1 MISATQCVI
10 IFAPL
15 HAQQIDRSA
24 SVSSRPLPQD
34 PIVRA
39 LIAQARRAQLTRRSL
54 LAGAGAG
61 ASALALAAC
70 STGGGQAR
78 PTAAADTSS
87 TDKTLNWANW
97 AAYIDEDDAGD
108 YPTLERFQE
117 ETGISVNYEVAVDD
131 NNTYYGKVKDQLA
144 LGQDIGAD
152 TVCLTDWMVSRW
164 IRLGYTQALDHAN
177 IPNIANLAPALEN
190 PDFDPGRAHSLPWQ
204 GGFAGIC
211 WNVEKVPGGL
221 ASVEDLWNSELK
233 GRVGVL
239 SEMRDTMG
247 LIMLQNG
254 VDISGEWGDTE
265 FDAAIEILDE
275 QVANGQIRN
284 IKGNSYLEDLKSE
297 DTLAAI
303 CWSGDIT
310 VINAEAGDKW
320 QFAIPDA
327 GGTLWND
334 NFLIPIGSPR
344 KTNAETLINYYYEPE
359 VAAEVAA
366 WVNYITPVVG
376 AQEAA
381 AAIDPELAENQLIF
395 PNEETLSTAHIF
407 RALTGAEE
415 QKYQAQFQ
423 QILLGS

>member
-1 MISATQCVI
+1 M
-10 IFAPL
+10 
-15 HAQQIDRSA
+15 
-24 SVSSRPLPQD
+24 SSRPLPQD

-39 LIAQARRAQLTRRSL
+39 LVAQARRAQMTRRGL

-70 STGGGQAR
+70 STGGGQAK
-78 PTAAADTSS
+78 PTAAADESS

-97 AAYIDEDDAGD
+97 AAYIDEDDDGN
-108 YPTLERFQE
+108 YPTLVRFQE

-164 IRLGYTQALDHAN
+164 IRLGYTQELDHAN
-177 IPNIANLAPALEN
+177 IPNIANLAPALKD

-254 VDISGEWGDTE
+254 VDISGDWGDAE
-265 FDAAIEILDE
+265 YDAAIEILDE

-334 NFLIPIGSPR
+334 NFLVPIGSPR
-344 KTNAETLINYYYEPE
+344 KTNAETLMNYYYEPE
-359 VAAEVAA
+359 IAAEVAA

-381 AAIDPELAENQLIF
+381 TAIDPELAENQLIF

-407 RALTGAEE
+407 RALSGAEE

>member
-1 MISATQCVI
+1 MI
-10 IFAPL
+10 
-15 HAQQIDRSA
+15 RN
-24 SVSSRPLPQD
+24 
-34 PIVRA
+34 
-39 LIAQARRAQLTRRSL
+39 LIAQARRSQLNRRTL

-70 STGGGQAR
+70 STGGGQAK
-78 PTAAADTSS
+78 PTPAADKSAN
-87 TDKTLNWANW
+87 DKTLNWANW
-97 AAYIDEDDAGD
+97 AAYIDEDDAGN
-108 YPTLERFQE
+108 YPTLVAFEE
-117 ETGISVNYEVAVDD
+117 ETGIKVNYEVAVDD

-152 TVCLTDWMVSRW
+152 TVCLTDWMVARW
-164 IRLGYTQALDHAN
+164 IRFGYTQALDHGN
-177 IPNIANLAPALEN
+177 IPNLKNLTPSLKDV
-190 PDFDPGRAHSLPWQ
+190 DFDPGREMSVPWQ

-211 WNVEKVPGGL
+211 WNKEAIPGGL
-221 ASVEDLWNSELK
+221 SSVSDLWNPELK

-247 LIMLQNG
+247 LLMLENG
-254 VDISGEWGDTE
+254 VDISGEWGDE
-265 FDAAIEILDE
+265 EYNEALE
-275 QVANGQIRN
+275 QLRKQVEDGQVRN

-320 QFAIPDA
+320 EFLIPTG

-334 NFLIPIGSPR
+334 NFLVPIGSSR

-366 WVNYITPVVG
+366 WVNFITPVVG

-381 AAIDPELAENQLIF
+381 MAIDPELAENQLIF
-395 PNEETLSTAHIF
+395 PNEETLSNAYVF
-407 RALTGAEE
+407 RALSGAEE
-415 QKYQAQFQ
+415 QKYQADFQ
-423 QILLGS
+423 SILLGA